1 MALPNHNGF
10 IRFIYVLAILVMF
23 GLVGWMVSASLT
35 LEQSY
40 AVASDAVSEEAEA
53 LEEVKV
59 AAVAAPQYSIKKP
72 QKRQAA
78 YVRDRVV
85 IAGLESRIDLSG
97 DVQQQLDNSW
107 REFARQD
114 LVTALMPKEPL
125 NVFAVYHSY
134 SAQNNR
140 VSVTLGYPAPK
151 NVKFSGRIHVVTV
164 DPGQYAVLP
173 NEYVLD
179 GWAKAEQFTR
189 SLRFKG
195 DYEIYRLTPDYQVS
209 QFTAYMAI
217 Q

>member
-10 IRFIYVLAILVMF
+10 IRLIYVVTILMMF
-23 GLVGWMVSASLT
+23 GLVGWMVSASLNV
-35 LEQSY
+35 EQSY
-40 AVASDAVSEEAEA
+40 AVASEAVSEEAS
-53 LEEVKV
+53 
-59 AAVAAPQYSIKKP
+59 AAVKTATVASPQYSVKQP
-72 QKRQAA
+72 QKQQAA
-78 YVRDRVV
+78 YLRDRVV

-97 DVQQQLDNSW
+97 DVQQQLNNSW
-107 REFARQD
+107 REFAQLD

-134 SAQNNR
+134 NAQNNR

-173 NEYVLD
+173 NQYVLD

>member
-10 IRFIYVLAILVMF
+10 IRLIYVVTILMMF
-23 GLVGWMVSASLT
+23 GLVGWMVSASLNV
-35 LEQSY
+35 EQSY
-40 AVASDAVSEEAEA
+40 AVASEAVSEEAS
-53 LEEVKV
+53 
-59 AAVAAPQYSIKKP
+59 AAVKTTTVASPQHSVKQP
-72 QKRQAA
+72 QKQQAA
-78 YVRDRVV
+78 YLRDRVV

-107 REFARQD
+107 REFAQLD

-134 SAQNNR
+134 NAQNNR

-173 NEYVLD
+173 NQYVLD